1 MKRITKA
8 LFAVLSLMTAFAVS
22 AQSHAG
28 SQDHNELRIAIE
40 QYLMSQATGL
50 PGEVSVV
57 VGTIDPRLSL
67 AACTNPE
74 PFLPNGS
81 RAWGK
86 TSVGV
91 RCAAPTPW
99 TIYLKATVKV
109 HADYVT
115 AAVPMTQ
122 GHVIEQS
129 DLKTVKGDIAALPSG
144 AITTPAQ
151 AIGQKLAISVPLN
164 APIRKELLR
173 IQQAV
178 QPGQAVRLVSSGPG
192 FKVSTEGRA
201 IGGANDGQMVQTRT
215 GSGQTVSGIA
225 RMGGVVEVTY

>member
-8 LFAVLSLMTAFAVS
+8 LFAVLSLMTAFAVL

-81 RAWGK
+81 RAWG
-86 TSVGV
+86 
-91 RCAAPTPW
+91 
-99 TIYLKATVKV
+99 
-109 HADYVT
+109 
-115 AAVPMTQ
+115 
-122 GHVIEQS
+122 
-129 DLKTVKGDIAALPSG
+129 
-144 AITTPAQ
+144 
-151 AIGQKLAISVPLN
+151 
-164 APIRKELLR
+164 
-173 IQQAV
+173 
-178 QPGQAVRLVSSGPG
+178 
-192 FKVSTEGRA
+192 
-201 IGGANDGQMVQTRT
+201 
-215 GSGQTVSGIA
+215 
-225 RMGGVVEVTY
+225 